1 MYCTEEIPQYQ
12 FGLAWWHQIS
22 RVLVNFASWFHL
34 ELYILTPHDLPKLHG
49 PLPLRSLGCGKW
61 PGLCWFAIFH
71 CRLVRFGDSCEHWEH
86 LTAAVRQGET
96 HQQICRPDLAC
107 LCMWLDTI
115 PILPVR
121 IIFSF
126 FVWLVSV
133 LIFGWSNL
141 CAWNEVSACMSLRVG
156 ILACCTSDVKDGDVS
171 WKMMV
176 LTCW

>member
-1 MYCTEEIPQYQ
+1 MVASDQPSACQLCLLIS
-12 FGLAWWHQIS
+12 FGVVHSDTPWLAEAAW
-22 RVLVNFASWFHL
+22 
-34 ELYILTPHDLPKLHG
+34 T
-49 PLPLRSLGCGKW
+49 LPLRSLGCGKW